1 MSLNAFL
8 SLQLNDYKEAEQSA
22 KKSHTGIWKYGD
34 VTEDMEEE
42 RLPVDKKIAK

>member
-1 MSLNAFL
+1 MSHFVFY
-8 SLQLNDYKEAEQSA
+8 QLNDYKEAEQSA

-34 VTEDMEEE
+34 VTEDNEED